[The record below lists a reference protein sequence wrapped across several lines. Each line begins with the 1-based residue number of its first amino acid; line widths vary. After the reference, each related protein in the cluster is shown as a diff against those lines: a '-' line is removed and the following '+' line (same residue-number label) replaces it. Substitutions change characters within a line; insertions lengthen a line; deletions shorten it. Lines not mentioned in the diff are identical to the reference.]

1 MTTYDI
7 AIIGGGIV
15 GCALARELAGRFKRV
30 VLIEKESSV
39 AQHTSGRNSG
49 VVHSG
54 FNPHPGTLKAK
65 FCVEG
70 SREIRR
76 YCAERKIACE
86 QVGTWVVATEAEK
99 IPILHELKARGEKN
113 GVLGLEVLPI
123 ESVKKLEPNVKGLQA
138 LYSPPGAIVDSR
150 GLATAIAAEAGE
162 RGATVMTAQEVTGI
176 TERTDHVELQSQK
189 ETVRC
194 ELLINSAGLHADRLA
209 HWMGVGRDLVI
220 APFRGEYF
228 VVRRPVIRSMVYPVP
243 HPVVP
248 FLGVHLTKSIDGSV
262 LLGPNA
268 VPAFGR
274 EAYGPWN
281 VNVRDM
287 AQMLSHRGVWNAL
300 ATNRTLVKIAWNEWR
315 HSRSRRH
322 FWREA
327 SKLVDG
333 LRPDDLTLGQR
344 VGIRPQLIRANGHL
358 VEDLV
363 IETTPR
369 SIHILNVVSPGMTSS
384 IPFAKWVGSRIS
396 NDLRWSQPEEM
407 VGTACPLLNRFEA
420 RGGGFY
426 HVRRVWNHMK
436 RWLSL
441 SESEGTGHACR
452 LMNRLQVGRRTWR
465 S

>member
-1 MTTYDI
+1 MSTYDI
-7 AIIGGGIV
+7 AIVGGGIV

-30 VLIEKESSV
+30 LLIEKEASV

-76 YCAERKIACE
+76 FCAERKIPCE
-86 QVGTWVVATEAEK
+86 QVGTFVVATEADK
-99 IPILHELKARGEKN
+99 VPILHELKGRGGQN
-113 GVLGLEVLPI
+113 GVPGLEVLPI
-123 ESVKKLEPNVKGLQA
+123 ESVRKQEPNVKGLQA
-138 LYSPPGAIVDSR
+138 LHSPTGAIVDSK
-150 GLATAIAAEAGE
+150 GLTTAIAAEARE
-162 RGATVMTAQEVTGI
+162 RGATVMTGQEVLGI
-176 TERTDHVELQSQK
+176 REHADHVALQCRTES
-189 ETVRC
+189 VRC
-194 ELLINSAGLHADRLA
+194 ELLVNCAGLQADRLA
-209 HWMGVGRDLVI
+209 HWMGVGRDLVV

-228 VVRRPVIRSMVYPVP
+228 VVKHPVIRSMVYPVP

-287 AQMLSHRGVWNAL
+287 AEMLAHRGIWNAL
-300 ATNRTLVKIAWNEWR
+300 LRNRTLVTIAWNEWC
-315 HSRSRRH
+315 HSRSRPH

-327 SKLVDG
+327 SKLVRG
-333 LRPDDLTLGQR
+333 LRQEDLTLGQR

-369 SIHILNVVSPGMTSS
+369 SVHVLNVVSPGMTSS
-384 IPFAKWVGSRIS
+384 IPFAGWLSSRIN
-396 NDLRWSQPEEM
+396 NDLMWSQPQGM
-407 VGTACPLLNRFEA
+407 MGTA
-420 RGGGFY
+420 
-426 HVRRVWNHMK
+426 
-436 RWLSL
+436 
-441 SESEGTGHACR
+441 
-452 LMNRLQVGRRTWR
+452 
-465 S
+465 

>member
-1 MTTYDI
+1 MSTFDI
-7 AIIGGGIV
+7 AIVGGGIV
-15 GCALARELAGRFKRV
+15 GCALARELSTRFKRV
-30 VLIEKESSV
+30 VLIEKESTV

-86 QVGTWVVATEAEK
+86 QVGTYVVATEAEK
-99 IPILHELKARGEKN
+99 VPILHELKARGEKN
-113 GVLGLEVLPI
+113 GVPGLEMLPV
-123 ESVKKLEPNVKGLQA
+123 EAVRTQEPNVKGLQA
-138 LYSPPGAIVDSR
+138 LYSPTGAIVDSK
-150 GLATAIAAEAGE
+150 GLATAIAAEARE
-162 RGATVMTAQEVTGI
+162 RGVTLMTGQEVMGI
-176 TERTDHVELQSQK
+176 REQSDHVALQCRTESI
-189 ETVRC
+189 RC

-209 HWMGVGRDLVI
+209 HWMGVGRDLIV

-228 VVRRPVIRSMVYPVP
+228 VVKHPVIRSMVYPVP
-243 HPVVP
+243 HPLVP

-281 VNVRDM
+281 VNVRDV
-287 AQMLSHRGVWNAL
+287 AQMLAHRGVWNAL
-300 ATNRTLVKIAWNEWR
+300 VRNRTLVKIAWNEWR
-315 HSRSRRH
+315 HSRSRQH
-322 FWREA
+322 FWKEA
-327 SKLVDG
+327 SRLVNG
-333 LRPDDLTLGQR
+333 LRVEDLTLGQR

-369 SIHILNVVSPGMTSS
+369 SVHVLNVVSPGMTSS
-384 IPFAKWVGSRIS
+384 IPFAKWLSSRIS
-396 NDLRWSQPEEM
+396 DELQWRAPQT
-407 VGTACPLLNRFEA
+407 VAGTA
-420 RGGGFY
+420 
-426 HVRRVWNHMK
+426 
-436 RWLSL
+436 
-441 SESEGTGHACR
+441 
-452 LMNRLQVGRRTWR
+452 
-465 S
+465 

>member
-1 MTTYDI
+1 MPSFEI
-7 AIIGGGIV
+7 AIVGGGIV

-30 VLIEKESSV
+30 ALIEKESSV

-54 FNPHPGTLKAK
+54 FNPHPGTLKAQ

-76 YCAERKIACE
+76 YCAERKITCE
-86 QVGTWVVATEAEK
+86 QVGTFVVATEAGK
-99 IPILHELKARGEKN
+99 VATLHELKTRGGKN
-113 GVLGLEVLPI
+113 GVPGLEVLPI
-123 ESVKKLEPNVKGLQA
+123 ETVRKQEPNVKGLEA
-138 LYSPPGAIVDSR
+138 LYSPTGAIVDSK
-150 GLATAIAAEAGE
+150 GLTSAIAEEARE
-162 RGATVMTAQEVTGI
+162 RGATLMTGQEVTGI
-176 TERTDHVELQSQK
+176 VEHGDHVAVQCRSQAI
-189 ETVRC
+189 RC
-194 ELLINSAGLHADRLA
+194 ELVINSAGLHADRLA
-209 HWMGVGRDLVI
+209 HWMGVGRDLVA

-228 VVRRPVIRSMVYPVP
+228 VVKKPVIRSMVYPVP

-287 AQMLSHRGVWNAL
+287 AQMLSHRGVWSAL

-315 HSRSRRH
+315 HSRNRRH
-322 FWREA
+322 FWTEA
-327 SKLVDG
+327 STLVDG
-333 LRPDDLTLGQR
+333 LRQEDLTLGQR
-344 VGIRPQLIRANGHL
+344 VGIRPQLIRANGQL

-384 IPFAKWVGSRIS
+384 IPFS
-396 NDLRWSQPEEM
+396 
-407 VGTACPLLNRFEA
+407 
-420 RGGGFY
+420 
-426 HVRRVWNHMK
+426 
-436 RWLSL
+436 RWLSAGL
-441 SESEGTGHACR
+441 GDDFTWTRPAGHA
-452 LMNRLQVGRRTWR
+452 
-465 S
+465 